1 MADLATV
8 PMSGIFSPGR
18 ISSMPDETELP
29 ADNERLSLVDV
40 AKLIEC
46 SDTVLKVAARN
57 GLLPT
62 AKKYGNSWTVE
73 YGAARD
79 WYKREKHAGGRPKKT
94 SI

>member
-1 MADLATV
+1 MLGDLATATTL
-8 PMSGIFSPGR
+8 STFSPGR
-18 ISSMPDETELP
+18 ISMADEKELP
-29 ADNERLSLVDV
+29 ADNERMSLVDV

-46 SDTVLKVAARN
+46 SDTVLKVAARS

-79 WYKREKHAGGRPKKT
+79 WYNREKHPGGRPKKT
-94 SI
+94 NI